1 MGQEQGGLLAALHQG
16 VEVGEG
22 GEEDADGD
30 GHAAVGAHDGEVVMG
45 PGEGQGDQVQGQRLL
60 PEGGL
65 AS

>member
-30 GHAAVGAHDGEVVMG
+30 GHAAVGAHDGKVVMG
-45 PGEGQGDQVQGQRLL
+45 PGEG
-60 PEGGL
+60 
-65 AS
+65 